1 MKRVINEHFGV
12 NITWITAIILA
23 GAFAVVT
30 LRHFIRNNRPYI
42 SEDIESYP
50 ELPEVLELE
59 SRKCFDFF
67 WEQVNTDENSAGYG
81 LIRDRAPGNPNIS
94 SIASV
99 GFGLTA
105 IAIGAERGWVPYDEA
120 YDRALDTLNTM
131 LYNAAQENGFFYH
144 FLDMETGKRA
154 WNCEVSVIDTAI
166 ALCGAITAGE
176 YFGGEIKQRTEELY
190 RRVNWQWFVDPNR
203 KQFYMAYY
211 PEKGFEGHWDFYA
224 EQFMIYFLS
233 AASPT
238 YPADPDLFYNFQ
250 RHYGTY
256 DGIEKFIHSWFG
268 SIFTHQY
275 SFAWFDLRNMV
286 DKEGV
291 DWWENSLIAIKN
303 NRAFCIDNSNKF
315 KTFGEN
321 SWGLTA
327 CDGPNGYEGRYGAPP
342 SGNNNTEHV
351 VDGTVPPAGAAGA
364 IVFLPDESIAALENY
379 YKNYP
384 QLWGEYG
391 FKDAYNLDVSP
402 AWFAD
407 DVIGIDKGITLLM
420 IENYRDEFV
429 WKNFMK
435 NEYVKIG
442 LERVGFKRKAG

>member
-30 LRHFIRNNRPYI
+30 LRHFIKNNRTYI
-42 SEDIESYP
+42 EDTEAYP

-67 WEQVNTDENSAGYG
+67 WEQANADENSPGYG
-81 LIRDRAPGNPNIS
+81 LIRDRAPGNPHIS

-105 IAIGAERGWVPYDEA
+105 IAIGAERGWIPYDEA
-120 YDRALDTLNTM
+120 YERALGTLNTL
-131 LYNAAQENGFFYH
+131 LYNAEQENGFFYH
-144 FLDMETGKRA
+144 FLDMETGKRV

-166 ALCGAITAGE
+166 AICGAITAGE
-176 YFGGEIKQRTEELY
+176 YFGGEVKQKAEELY
-190 RRVNWQWFVDPNR
+190 KRVNWQWFVDPSR

-211 PEKGFEGHWDFYA
+211 PERGFEGYWDFYA
-224 EQFMIYFLS
+224 EQLMIYFLS

-238 YPADPDLFYNFQ
+238 YPADPDLFYHFQ
-250 RHYGTY
+250 RKYGTY
-256 DGIEKFIHSWFG
+256 DGVEKFIHSWFG
-268 SIFTHQY
+268 SIFTYQY

-291 DWWENSLIAIKN
+291 DWWENSVIAIKS
-303 NRAFCIDNSNKF
+303 NRKFCIDNSDKF
-315 KTFGEN
+315 ETFGEN

-327 CDGPNGYEGRYGAPP
+327 CDGPHGYEGRYGAPP
-342 SGNNNTEHV
+342 SGNNNVEHV
-351 VDGTVPPAGAAGA
+351 VDGTVPPAGAAGS

-391 FKDAYNLDVSP
+391 FKDAYNLSVSP
-402 AWFAD
+402 PWFAN

-442 LERVGFKRKAG
+442 LERVGLKEKAD